1 MSKLRVNSFSIS
13 IDGYS
18 AGPNQ
23 SLENPLC
30 VGGLEAQLIDEMHIA
45 ISPILLGS
53 GESLFSKI
61 DLTSLGYQCIDH
73 VATDNAIHVIIKKG
87 V

>member
-23 SLENPLC
+23 SIETPLGTTWC
-30 VGGLEAQLIDEMHIA
+30 YVPLLLNEGGHQ
-45 ISPILLGS
+45 
-53 GESLFSKI
+53 
-61 DLTSLGYQCIDH
+61 
-73 VATDNAIHVIIKKG
+73 
-87 V
+87 